1 MTNEQKFISQL
12 ISQFVKQ
19 KGKGSCYALSPI
31 KAENI
36 VITFINLHRQK
47 RQDTTILI
55 VVRDYEER
63 LKIKGLLEKYNLFAN
78 ITILTRSYMRIDY
91 NYNWR
96 T

>member
-1 MTNEQKFISQL
+1 MTMTNEQKFISQL

-19 KGKGSCYALSPI
+19 KGKGSCYALSPV

-63 LKIKGLLEKYNLFAN
+63 LKIKEINTHLTMLGKKG
-78 ITILTRSYMRIDY
+78 ILKLKK
-91 NYNWR
+91 
-96 T
+96 